1 MGRKSSLT
9 PDQWLEIERRALV
22 NNESVNSLAKEFGI
36 DEAAIRRKINP
47 NKSESKKRISPLK
60 ELANEKF
67 QADLKLK
74 DISERIAVL
83 PYAKQQIV
91 FDLSARLNNIS
102 GHLAGAAEFGAATA
116 HRLSGIAHG
125 KVIEMDDSSPLNEE
139 SMESLKGIA
148 VLTKM
153 ANESSQIGINLLAAN
168 KEFIKDQN
176 SGSNQTKDELMK
188 ELVSY
193 LPD

>member
-9 PDQWLEIERRALV
+9 ESQWADIAKRLLHGETGRAL
-22 NNESVNSLAKEFGI
+22 SREFGI
-36 DEAAIRRKINP
+36 SETAIR
-47 NKSESKKRISPLK
+47 KRIGSQTKQIKDVANQILATESAFKALPISSQISAQSLAD
-60 ELANEKF
+60 ELRA
-67 QADLKLK
+67 
-74 DISERIAVL
+74 ISM
-83 PYAKQQIV
+83 
-91 FDLSARLNNIS
+91 
-102 GHLAGAAEFGAATA
+102 HLAGAGKFGAATA

-125 KVIEMDDSSPLNEE
+125 KVIEIDDSSPLNEE